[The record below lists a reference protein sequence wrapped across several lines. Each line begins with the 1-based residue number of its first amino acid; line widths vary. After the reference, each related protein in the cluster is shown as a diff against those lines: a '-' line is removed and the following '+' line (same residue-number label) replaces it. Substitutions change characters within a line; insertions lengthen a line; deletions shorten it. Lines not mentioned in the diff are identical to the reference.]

1 MLEVVRQ
8 KFHALSS
15 GAKQQIN
22 DSESFRVM
30 FIEEV
35 SKEVDLS
42 SDEINGYLN
51 MVLAANNHDLDA
63 LINMVSIGGVQEDEI
78 RVMAKADNSR
88 QFIEWHNDMVLLP
101 QAKALVV
108 RAKMEKGISYT
119 QAKSNIEEE
128 ELRSVMQMLLQKNR
142 TFFPRP
148 VNDTESD
155 DRKQSLLLT
164 EVEGLLKSK
173 SPLNKTQ
180 ILTILGKDNK
190 LYREVANNVLYYL
203 CFTQRARKVNDKYY
217 HISMAPTIYET
228 DIHRRVYEA
237 LCDGKS
243 SIGAIAKYISYDNT
257 RGRKRVKTILNL
269 LESEG
274 LIRPNNTNN
283 SYQEWL
289 IPNNI

>member
-8 KFHALSS
+8 KFHALPQN
-15 GAKQQIN
+15 AQQQIN

-42 SDEINGYLN
+42 TDEINGYLN
-51 MVLAANNHDLDA
+51 MVLAATNQDLDA
-63 LINMVSIGGVQEDEI
+63 LLNMVTIGGIQEGEI
-78 RVMAKADNSR
+78 REMAKADNSR
-88 QFIEWHNDMVLLP
+88 QFIDWHNEMVLLP

-108 RAKMEKGISYT
+108 RAKMESGISYE
-119 QAKSNIEEE
+119 QAKNNIEED
-128 ELRSVMQMLLQKNR
+128 ELRTIMQMLLQKER
-142 TFFPRP
+142 SFFPRP
-148 VNDTESD
+148 TNDTDSE

-164 EVEGLLKSK
+164 EIETLLKQK

-190 LYREVANNVLYYL
+190 LYRDSANNVLYYL

-217 HISMAPTIYET
+217 HISKAPTIYET

-243 SIGAIAKYISYDNT
+243 SIGAIAKHISYDNT

-274 LIRPNNTNN
+274 LIKPNSDNN
-283 SYQEWL
+283 RYQEWL
-289 IPNNI
+289 IPNNL